1 MANTFRPV
9 RRVIDSVGPTSS
21 VRLIP
26 SGVSSKA
33 QAKISAIGKL
43 DAIAA
48 TKTFITHAGASNVGN
63 KIVAAWSSSHETTT
77 YAIATL

>member
-1 MANTFRPV
+1 MNAVTFRPV

-33 QAKISAIGKL
+33 QARISATGKPRKT
-43 DAIAA
+43 IV
-48 TKTFITHAGASNVGN
+48 TNTFITHAGASKVGN
-63 KIVAAWSSSHETTT
+63 KIDAA
-77 YAIATL
+77 